1 MLSLLMYILGAVFL
15 LSGVYALGVS
25 NYNLGVLMT
34 LLVGVFFILWGIFYK
49 KLPRW
54 LNTAVV
60 LGFSLEFLFAV
71 LLGVYGHCDNADYT
85 EEAAVVLGAAVHGDR
100 ISGVL
105 KARLDAAAEYYEKNP
120 DALII
125 VSGGMGAQETVTE
138 ASAMKKYLVS
148 AGVPESSV
156 ALEEKAGSTLENM
169 RFSREIADGRFGE
182 DYRVVIVTNGFHV
195 FRAMHYA
202 KEAGFENAVH
212 VHGGL
217 PLTGALP
224 CYLRETVGVVKM
236 WILG

>member
-1 MLSLLMYILGAVFL
+1 MLSLCMYIFGAVFL
-15 LSGVYALGVS
+15 LSGVYALAVS

-34 LLVGVFFILWGIFYK
+34 LFIGVFFILWGVFYK
-49 KLPRW
+49 KLPKW
-54 LNTAVV
+54 LNTVVV
-60 LGFSLEFLFAV
+60 LGLSLEFLFTV
-71 LLGVYGHCDNADYT
+71 FLGVYGHSDNPDYT
-85 EEAAVVLGAAVHGDR
+85 EEAVVVLGAAVHGDR
-100 ISGVL
+100 ISKVL

-120 DALII
+120 DTLII

-138 ASAMKKYLVS
+138 ASAMKKYLV
-148 AGVPESSV
+148 AVGVPEDSV
-156 ALEEKAGSTLENM
+156 ALEEKAESTLGNM
-169 RFSREIADGRFGE
+169 RFSKEIADERFGK

-202 KEAGFENAVH
+202 KEAGFENASH

-217 PLTGALP
+217 PLTSALQ